1 MNPMWKVY
9 KSKVLKTINP
19 EYEEDTA
26 EEVHHFQLSPSLLL
40 SLIDMCVL
48 KCQKG
53 DVVVGIEVRK
63 SPGCVS

>member
-26 EEVHHFQLSPSLLL
+26 EEVQN
-40 SLIDMCVL
+40 
-48 KCQKG
+48 
-53 DVVVGIEVRK
+53 
-63 SPGCVS
+63 